1 MIKAIV
7 STQVNYSDPL
17 ETSLLQDD
25 LTKSGDEEVR
35 KCIAWMDSFER
46 YKKGHFEELGESS
59 NRYFPLVENPLELE
73 DK

>member
-1 MIKAIV
+1 M

-25 LTKSGDEEVR
+25 LTKLGNEEVR
-35 KCIAWMDSFER
+35 KCIAWMDSLER

-59 NRYFPLVENPLELE
+59 NQN
-73 DK
+73 